1 MTSCEWIWR
10 FLSLFRYVLDHSA
23 VSSPPGVVIS
33 AQSAP
38 APLTLPAL
46 LDHRAALH
54 PDRTA
59 LLVPGGGSLTYRT
72 WRERAVRAAQ
82 GLARAGVR
90 PGDRVAL
97 LFTNR
102 EWDAYAV
109 AFLAAHYAGAAGLVI
124 REDLPPEDVDRLVEA
139 AGARLAIAGGGPHT
153 SLPTL
158 RLDELD
164 ELDGLDGLNELAELG
179 ERAGPNDPGALDGP
193 GHPGGPEGRAGDAPA
208 AEPPHRAAPGDL
220 AQIIGT
226 SGTTGAP
233 KGVRAAHA
241 SLTAGLVLAPRPRPY
256 AHSRYAVHAFPIGT
270 NAAQVVLV
278 NALTAQPATICL
290 PRFDAEEF
298 GRVVEEF
305 GAGTVFLVPS
315 MAVELL
321 NSGVADRR
329 DLSGVLLVSSSAAA
343 LPPAVAAGLCA
354 ALPKATVV
362 NTYTS
367 AEASPAQVSAIVDP
381 ARPGSV
387 GRPTDPAALR
397 ILDETGRPVAPGG
410 TGEIWLR
417 QPGPP
422 RGYVGAGS
430 ADVFRDGWVRMG
442 DLGRLDGDG
451 HLHLV
456 DRESDIVKSGALK
469 VSTLRIEAVLHEHPR
484 VADAAALGLP
494 HPVMGQVPVAAVVP
508 SPGGIDL
515 DELRLFL
522 GTRLARPE
530 LPVRVLLTDALPR
543 NPSGKVVKHRLR
555 ARFEEPATASGG
567 TAPATARELALAG
580 LWRSVLGRPVRA
592 VEEEFFALG
601 GDSFRAVQLAAAITA
616 EFGVAAGTALV
627 FERPSLRAQA
637 AWLEQAATAP
647 TPPVTAAPA
656 PAAPAGGAP
665 AAAGVPAFLRALR
678 AQPHAL
684 PLTSQQENFLRWMA
698 EAPGR
703 QVGSVAVMFRVMAEL
718 RTDALA
724 EALHE
729 VVRRHPALRT
739 RFVPV
744 PGSGPDTPPG
754 LHRTVLDG
762 EPAADVV
769 LVDAPGLDDAE
780 VSARLVAERDRPT
793 DHTAGPTTRL
803 AVVSRGPEDHV
814 VLLAVHHLV
823 ADGWSLGVLL
833 RDLGVCYSAL
843 RNGRPAPAARPG
855 PAYRELVEWS
865 NAHWPA
871 NRAHFAATLA
881 GAPAAVDPFPG
892 RRHTEVVLS
901 AARAFTV
908 PPARAAALRARAA
921 ELGATLFLAVAAVW
935 SGLLAERSGQRDLVL
950 MTPVPGRTRPEAERA
965 VGCFVQ
971 SLLLRVDA
979 SGAPGFAELLDRVRA
994 AATAALDHQLYP
1006 FAEFSPLV
1014 PFAAWL
1020 RYESW
1025 SAPAQLPGVACAAW
1039 ELPRNATV
1047 PYPLP
1052 GGDRHVPELAV
1063 TEQPDGGLRCWL
1075 RYNEHAFPAGA
1086 VDALAADL
1094 AAALAAAAGA

>member
-1 MTSCEWIWR
+1 MSGRSSSGIGPPRSE
-10 FLSLFRYVLDHSA
+10 
-23 VSSPPGVVIS
+23 SPPGVVIS
-33 AQSAP
+33 AQP
-38 APLTLPAL
+38 VPVPLTLPAL
-46 LDHRAALH
+46 LDHRASLH
-54 PDRTA
+54 PERTA
-59 LLVPGGGSLTYRT
+59 LLVPGGGSLTYGR
-72 WRERAVRAAQ
+72 WRERAVRAAH

-90 PGDRVAL
+90 PGDTVAL

-124 REDLPPEDVDRLVEA
+124 REDLAPADVERLVEA
-139 AGARLAIAGGGPHT
+139 AGARWAVAGNGPRT
-153 SLPTL
+153 TLPTFA
-158 RLDELD
+158 
-164 ELDGLDGLNELAELG
+164 LDGLDAPLDSPDGAPLDPPLG
-179 ERAGPNDPGALDGP
+179 APDGI
-193 GHPGGPEGRAGDAPA
+193 
-208 AEPPHRAAPGDL
+208 EPPHRVAPGDL

-226 SGTTGAP
+226 SGTTGTP

-241 SLTAGLVLAPRPRPY
+241 SLTAGLVLNPRPRPY
-256 AHSRYAVHAFPIGT
+256 AHSRHAVHAFPIGT
-270 NAAQVVLV
+270 NAAQAVLV
-278 NALTAQPATICL
+278 NALTAQPTTICL

-321 NSGVADRR
+321 NSGTAARR
-329 DLSGVLLVSSSAAA
+329 DLGSVLLVGSTAAA
-343 LPPAVAAGLCA
+343 LPPAVAAGLSA

-367 AEASPAQVSAIVDP
+367 AEASPAQISAIVDP
-381 ARPGSV
+381 GRPGSV
-387 GRPTDPAALR
+387 GRPTDPADLR
-397 ILDETGRPVAPGG
+397 ILDEAGEPVPPGG

-422 RGYVGAGS
+422 RGYAGAASDG
-430 ADVFRDGWVRMG
+430 VFRDGWVRMG

-451 HLHLV
+451 FLHLV

-469 VSTLRIEAVLHEHPR
+469 VSTLRIEAVLHEHPQ

-508 SPGGIDL
+508 LPGGIDP
-515 DELRLFL
+515 DGLRLFL
-522 GTRLARPE
+522 SERLARPE
-530 LPVRVLLTDALPR
+530 LPVRILVLDSLPR
-543 NPSGKVVKHRLR
+543 NPSGKVVKHELR
-555 ARFEEPATASGG
+555 TAFDEPAPVTGR
-567 TAPATARELALAG
+567 APETERELALAG
-580 LWRSVLGRPVRA
+580 LWRTVLGRPVRA
-592 VEEEFFALG
+592 VQEEFFALG
-601 GDSFRAVQLAAAITA
+601 GDSFRAVQLAAAISA
-616 EFGVAAGTALV
+616 EFGVAARTALV

-637 AWLEQAATAP
+637 AWLERAEAS
-647 TPPVTAAPA
+647 
-656 PAAPAGGAP
+656 
-665 AAAGVPAFLRALR
+665 AAGTVERSGAEVSDFLRSLR
-678 AQPHAL
+678 AQPHDL

-703 QVGSVAVMFRVMAEL
+703 NVGAVAVMFRVTEGL
-718 RTDALA
+718 RTDVLA
-724 EALHE
+724 DALHE
-729 VVRRHPALRT
+729 AIRRHPALRT

-744 PGSGPDTPPG
+744 PGAEPG
-754 LHRTVLDG
+754 VLRAVLDD
-762 EPAADVV
+762 EPHADVV
-769 LVDAPGLDDAE
+769 LVEAPGASDDE
-780 VSARLVAERDRPT
+780 VSARLVAVRDRLT
-793 DHTAGPTTRL
+793 DVAAGPMTRL
-803 AVVSRGPEDHV
+803 AVVSRGPQDHV

-823 ADGWSLGVLL
+823 SDGWSLGVLL
-833 RDLGVCYSAL
+833 RELGVAYSAL
-843 RNGRPAPAARPG
+843 RHGRRVPAARPG
-855 PAYRELVEWS
+855 PEYRELAEWS

-871 NRAHFAATLA
+871 SRTHFATALA
-881 GAPAAVDPFPG
+881 DAPAAIDPFPG
-892 RRHTEVVLS
+892 RHHTEVVLS
-901 AARAFTV
+901 AAHAFTV
-908 PPARAAALRARAA
+908 PPEAADALRARAA
-921 ELGATLFLAVAAVW
+921 ELGATPFLAVAAVW
-935 SGLLAERSGQRDLVL
+935 SGLLAARSGQPDLVL

-971 SLLLRVDA
+971 SLLVRVDV
-979 SGAPGFAELLDRVRA
+979 SGAPGFAELLDRVRS

-1063 TEQPDGGLRCWL
+1063 TEQPDGALRCWL
-1075 RYNEHAFPAGA
+1075 RYNEHAFEAA
-1086 VDALAADL
+1086 TVSALADDL
-1094 AAALAAAAGA
+1094 AAALAGAAGI

>member
-1 MTSCEWIWR
+1 M
-10 FLSLFRYVLDHSA
+10 
-23 VSSPPGVVIS
+23 
-33 AQSAP
+33 
-38 APLTLPAL
+38 PLTLPAL

-54 PDRTA
+54 PDREA
-59 LLVPGGGSLTYRT
+59 LLVPGGGSLTYGR
-72 WRERAVRAAQ
+72 WRDRAVRAAH

-97 LFTNR
+97 LLDNR

-109 AFLAAHYAGAAGLVI
+109 AFLATHYAGAAGLVI
-124 REDLPPEDVDRLVEA
+124 RADLSGTDVARLVDA
-139 AGARLAIAGGGPHT
+139 AGARWAIAGNGPRT
-153 SLPTL
+153 ALPTFT
-158 RLDELD
+158 LDDLENSG
-164 ELDGLDGLNELAELG
+164 DG
-179 ERAGPNDPGALDGP
+179 
-193 GHPGGPEGRAGDAPA
+193 EGRGDSEGSGHGENSA
-208 AEPPHRAAPGDL
+208 AEPPYRAAPGDL

-226 SGTTGAP
+226 SGTTGTP

-241 SLTAGLVLAPRPRPY
+241 SLTAGLVLNPRPRPY

-298 GRVVEEF
+298 GRVVEEY

-321 NSGVADRR
+321 NSGIAERR
-329 DLSGVLLVSSSAAA
+329 DLSSVLLVSCSAAA

-367 AEASPAQVSAIVDP
+367 AEASPAQISAIVD
-381 ARPGSV
+381 AGRPGSV
-387 GRPTDPAALR
+387 GRPTDPADLR
-397 ILDETGRPVAPGG
+397 ILDEAGRPVAPGD
-410 TGEIWLR
+410 TGELWLR

-422 RGYVGAGS
+422 RGYVGADS
-430 ADVFRDGWVRMG
+430 DTVFRDGWVRMG

-451 HLHLV
+451 YLHLV

-469 VSTLRIEAVLHEHPR
+469 VSTLRIEAVLHEHPQ
-484 VADAAALGLP
+484 VADAAALGLA

-508 SPGGIDL
+508 LPGGIDL
-515 DELRLFL
+515 DGLRLFL
-522 GTRLARPE
+522 GERLARAE
-530 LPVRVLLTDALPR
+530 LPVRLLVTDSLPR

-555 ARFEEPATASGG
+555 ARFEEPVPAVG
-567 TAPATARELALAG
+567 TAPATARERALAE
-580 LWRSVLGRPVRA
+580 LWRGVLGRPVRA
-592 VEEEFFALG
+592 VEDEFFALG
-601 GDSFRAVQLAAAITA
+601 GDSFRAVQLAAAISA

-637 AWLEQAATAP
+637 AWLEQAAASAGTAG
-647 TPPVTAAPA
+647 PA
-656 PAAPAGGAP
+656 VPAEAEAT
-665 AAAGVPAFLRALR
+665 AFLRSLR
-678 AQPHAL
+678 AQPHEL
-684 PLTSQQENFLRWMA
+684 PLTAQQENFLRWMA
-698 EAPGR
+698 EAQGR
-703 QVGSVAVMFRVMAEL
+703 NVGSVAVMFRVLEEL
-718 RTDALA
+718 RTDTLVD
-724 EALHE
+724 ALHQAI
-729 VVRRHPALRT
+729 RRHPALRT

-744 PGSGPDTPPG
+744 PDAEPG
-754 LHRTVLDG
+754 VLRAVLDD
-762 EPAADVV
+762 EPRADVV
-769 LVDAPGLDDAE
+769 LLDAPGASDAE
-780 VSARLVAERDRPT
+780 VSARLVAERDRLT
-793 DHTAGPTTRL
+793 DLASGAMTRL
-803 AVVSRGPEDHV
+803 AVVSRGPGDHV
-814 VLLAVHHLV
+814 VMLAVHHIV

-833 RDLGVCYSAL
+833 RDLGVLYSAL
-843 RNGRPAPAARPG
+843 RGGRPAPPDRPG

-865 NAHWPA
+865 NAHWPTT
-871 NRAHFAATLA
+871 RAHFATALA
-881 GAPAAVDPFPG
+881 GAPAAIDPFPG
-892 RRHTEVVLS
+892 RQDTEVVLS
-901 AARAFTV
+901 AARTLEV
-908 PPARAAALRARAA
+908 PAERAGALRARAA
-921 ELGATLFLAVAAVW
+921 ELGATPFLAMAAVW
-935 SGLLAERSGQRDLVL
+935 SGLLAARSGQRDFVL

-979 SGAPGFAELLDRVRA
+979 AGEPGFAELLGRVRT
-994 AATAALDHQLYP
+994 AATTALDHQLYP

-1063 TEQPDGGLRCWL
+1063 TEQPVIEGIDNARVMLNTRP
-1075 RYNEHAFPAGA
+1075 EAT
-1086 VDALAADL
+1086 AAQ
-1094 AAALAAAAGA
+1094 ASYRAWGYTR

>member
-1 MTSCEWIWR
+1 MRSGPISGRSSSGIGPPRSE
-10 FLSLFRYVLDHSA
+10 SL
-23 VSSPPGVVIS
+23 PGVVIS
-33 AQSAP
+33 AQP
-38 APLTLPAL
+38 ASVPLTLPAL

-59 LLVPGGGSLTYRT
+59 LLVPGGGSLTYRR
-72 WRERAVRAAQ
+72 WRERAVRAAH

-90 PGDRVAL
+90 PGDTVAL

-102 EWDAYAV
+102 EWDEYAV

-124 REDLPPEDVDRLVEA
+124 REDLAPADVERLIEA
-139 AGARLAIAGGGPHT
+139 AGARWALAGNGPRT
-153 SLPTL
+153 ALPTL
-158 RLDELD
+158 
-164 ELDGLDGLNELAELG
+164 GLDDLG
-179 ERAGPNDPGALDGP
+179 GRDDLDSPDGN
-193 GHPGGPEGRAGDAPA
+193 
-208 AEPPHRAAPGDL
+208 EPPHRVAPGDL

-226 SGTTGAP
+226 SGTTGTP

-241 SLTAGLVLAPRPRPY
+241 SLTAGLVLDPRPRPY
-256 AHSRYAVHAFPIGT
+256 AHSRHAVHAFPIGT
-270 NAAQVVLV
+270 NAAQAVLV

-329 DLSGVLLVSSSAAA
+329 DLGSVLLVGSTAAA
-343 LPPAVAAGLCA
+343 LPPAVAAGLSA

-367 AEASPAQVSAIVDP
+367 AEASPAQISAVVDP
-381 ARPGSV
+381 GRPGSV
-387 GRPTDPAALR
+387 GRPTDPAELR
-397 ILDETGRPVAPGG
+397 ILDEAGEPVPPGG

-422 RGYVGAGS
+422 RGYAGAETETGTGTGAGTGTGS
-430 ADVFRDGWVRMG
+430 AAEAPAASDTVFRDGWVRMG

-451 HLHLV
+451 FLHLV

-469 VSTLRIEAVLHEHPR
+469 VSTLRIEAVLHEHPQ

-494 HPVMGQVPVAAVVP
+494 HPVMGQVPVAAVIP
-508 SPGGIDL
+508 RPGGIDL
-515 DELRLFL
+515 DGLRLFL
-522 GTRLARPE
+522 SERLARPE
-530 LPVRVLLTDALPR
+530 LPVRILVVDSLPR
-543 NPSGKVVKHRLR
+543 NPSGKVLKHRLR
-555 ARFEEPATASGG
+555 TAFEEPAPVSGR
-567 TAPATARELALAG
+567 APETERELALAA
-580 LWRSVLGRPVRA
+580 LWRAVLGRPVRA
-592 VEEEFFALG
+592 VEDEFFALG
-601 GDSFRAVQLAAAITA
+601 GDSFRAVQLAAAISA
-616 EFGVAAGTALV
+616 EFGVAARTALV

-637 AWLEQAATAP
+637 AWLERAEAAP
-647 TPPVTAAPA
+647 TGPA
-656 PAAPAGGAP
+656 EKSGAEESDRED
-665 AAAGVPAFLRALR
+665 GSDFLRELR
-678 AQPHAL
+678 AQPHDL

-698 EAPGR
+698 EVPGR
-703 QVGSVAVMFRVMAEL
+703 NVGSVAVMFRVTEGL
-718 RTDALA
+718 RTDVLTD
-724 EALHE
+724 ALHE
-729 VVRRHPALRT
+729 AIRRHPALRT
-739 RFVPV
+739 RFVPA
-744 PGSGPDTPPG
+744 PGTEPG
-754 LHRTVLDG
+754 VLRAVLDDA
-762 EPAADVV
+762 PHADVV
-769 LVDAPGLDDAE
+769 LVDAPGASDDE
-780 VSARLVAERDRPT
+780 VSAQLVAVRDRLT
-793 DHTAGPTTRL
+793 DVATGPMTRL
-803 AVVSRGPEDHV
+803 AVVSRGPANHV

-823 ADGWSLGVLL
+823 SDGWSLGLLL
-833 RDLGVCYSAL
+833 RDLGVAYSAL
-843 RNGRPAPAARPG
+843 RHGRQAPAPRPG
-855 PAYRELVEWS
+855 PEYRELVEWS

-871 NRAHFAATLA
+871 SRTHFAAALA
-881 GAPAAVDPFPG
+881 DAPEAIDPFPG

-901 AARAFTV
+901 AAHAFTV
-908 PPARAAALRARAA
+908 PPEAAGALRARAA
-921 ELGATLFLAVAAVW
+921 ELGATPFLAVAAVW
-935 SGLLAERSGQRDLVL
+935 SGLLAARSGQPDFVL

-971 SLLLRVDA
+971 SLLVRVDV
-979 SGAPGFAELLDRVRA
+979 SGSPGFAELLDRVRS

-1006 FAEFSPLV
+1006 FAEFSPLA

-1063 TEQPDGGLRCWL
+1063 TELPDGGLRCWL
-1075 RYNEHAFPAGA
+1075 RYNEHAFEAGTVA
-1086 VDALAADL
+1086 ALAEDL
-1094 AAALAAAAGA
+1094 AAALTGAAGL

>member
-1 MTSCEWIWR
+1 MTIRGRIWR
-10 FLSLFRYVLDHSA
+10 PPSPFRYGLDQSA
-23 VSSPPGVVIS
+23 ADLPAASFRLAPPRSESLPGVVIS
-33 AQSAP
+33 AQPAS

-59 LLVPGGGSLTYRT
+59 LLVPGGGSLTYGR
-72 WRERAVRAAQ
+72 WRERAVRAAH

-90 PGDRVAL
+90 PGDTVAL

-124 REDLPPEDVDRLVEA
+124 REDLGPADVERLVEA
-139 AGARLAIAGGGPHT
+139 TGAAWAIGGSGPRT
-153 SLPTL
+153 ALPSFV
-158 RLDELD
+158 LDELAP
-164 ELDGLDGLNELAELG
+164 EAPEA
-179 ERAGPNDPGALDGP
+179 PTTPGAPHG
-193 GHPGGPEGRAGDAPA
+193 
-208 AEPPHRAAPGDL
+208 AEPPHRVGPGDL

-226 SGTTGAP
+226 SGTTGTP

-241 SLTAGLVLAPRPRPY
+241 SLTAGLALDPRPRPY
-256 AHSRYAVHAFPIGT
+256 AHSRHAVHAFPIGT
-270 NAAQVVLV
+270 NAAQAVLV
-278 NALTAQPATICL
+278 NALTAQPTTICL

-298 GRVVEEF
+298 GRVVEES

-321 NSGVADRR
+321 NSGIAERR
-329 DLSGVLLVSSSAAA
+329 DLGSVLLVGSTAAA
-343 LPPAVAAGLCA
+343 LPPAVAAGLSA

-367 AEASPAQVSAIVDP
+367 AEAAPAQISAVVDP
-381 ARPGSV
+381 ARPGSL
-387 GRPTDPAALR
+387 GRPTDPGDLR
-397 ILDETGRPVAPGG
+397 ILDESGDPVPPGA

-422 RGYVGAGS
+422 RGYAGAAS
-430 ADVFRDGWVRMG
+430 DSVFRDGWVRMG

-451 HLHLV
+451 FLHLV

-469 VSTLRIEAVLHEHPR
+469 VSTLRIEAVLHEHPQ

-508 SPGGIDL
+508 LPGGIDL
-515 DELRLFL
+515 DGLRLFL
-522 GTRLARPE
+522 SGRLARPE
-530 LPVRVLLTDALPR
+530 LPVRVLVVDSLPR

-555 ARFEEPATASGG
+555 SAFEED
-567 TAPATARELALAG
+567 APAAGRAPETERELALAG
-580 LWRSVLGRPVRA
+580 LWRTVLGRPVRA
-592 VEEEFFALG
+592 VEDEFFALG
-601 GDSFRAVQLAAAITA
+601 GDSFRAVQLAAAISA
-616 EFGVAAGTALV
+616 EFGVAARTALV

-637 AWLEQAATAP
+637 AWLERAGASTAGP
-647 TPPVTAAPA
+647 TEG
-656 PAAPAGGAP
+656 AGAE
-665 AAAGVPAFLRALR
+665 VSAFLRSLR
-678 AQPHAL
+678 AQPHDL

-698 EAPGR
+698 EVPGR
-703 QVGSVAVMFRVMAEL
+703 NVGSVAVMFRVTEGL
-718 RTDALA
+718 RTDVLA
-724 EALHE
+724 DALHE
-729 VVRRHPALRT
+729 ALRRHPALRT

-744 PGSGPDTPPG
+744 PDAEPGTPGAEPG
-754 LHRTVLDG
+754 VLRAVLDD
-762 EPAADVV
+762 EPHADVV
-769 LVDAPGLDDAE
+769 LMDAPGESDDE
-780 VSARLVAERDRPT
+780 VSARLVSVRDRLT
-793 DHTAGPTTRL
+793 DLAVGPMTRL
-803 AVVSRGPEDHV
+803 AVVSRGPADHV

-823 ADGWSLGVLL
+823 CDGWSLGLLL
-833 RDLGVCYSAL
+833 RDLGVLYSAL
-843 RNGRPAPAARPG
+843 GNGRRAPAARPG
-855 PAYRELVEWS
+855 PEYRELVEWS
-865 NAHWPA
+865 NAHWPDSR
-871 NRAHFAATLA
+871 NHFATALA
-881 GAPAAVDPFPG
+881 HAPEAIDPFPG

-901 AARAFTV
+901 AAHAFTV
-908 PPARAAALRARAA
+908 PPREAGALRARAA
-921 ELGATLFLAVAAVW
+921 ELGATPFLAVAAVW
-935 SGLLAERSGQRDLVL
+935 SGLLAARSGQPDFVL

-971 SLLLRVDA
+971 SLLVRVDV
-979 SGAPGFAELLDRVRA
+979 SGAPGFAELLNRVRA

-1006 FAEFSPLV
+1006 FAEFSPQA

-1063 TEQPDGGLRCWL
+1063 TELPDGGLRCWL
-1075 RYNEHAFPAGA
+1075 RYNEHAFEPGT
-1086 VDALAADL
+1086 VTALAEDL
-1094 AAALAAAAGA
+1094 AAALAEAAGV

>member
-1 MTSCEWIWR
+1 MWHR
-10 FLSLFRYVLDHSA
+10 SA
-23 VSSPPGVVIS
+23 TLRTPPGVVIS
-33 AQSAP
+33 ARP
-38 APLTLPAL
+38 ASVPLTLPAL

-59 LLVPGGGSLTYRT
+59 LLVPGGGSLTYGR
-72 WRERAVRAAQ
+72 WRERAVRAAH
-82 GLARAGVR
+82 GLAGAGVR
-90 PGDRVAL
+90 PGDTVAL

-124 REDLPPEDVDRLVEA
+124 REDLAPADVERLVEA
-139 AGARLAIAGGGPHT
+139 AGARWAVAGNGPRT
-153 SLPTL
+153 ALPTFA
-158 RLDELD
+158 
-164 ELDGLDGLNELAELG
+164 LDGLDGLG
-179 ERAGPNDPGALDGP
+179 GLDTP
-193 GHPGGPEGRAGDAPA
+193 D
-208 AEPPHRAAPGDL
+208 EPPHRVAPGDL
-220 AQIIGT
+220 AQVIGT
-226 SGTTGAP
+226 SGTTGTP

-241 SLTAGLVLAPRPRPY
+241 SLTAGLVLDPRPRPY
-256 AHSRYAVHAFPIGT
+256 AHSRHAVHAFPIGT
-270 NAAQVVLV
+270 NAAQAVLV
-278 NALTAQPATICL
+278 NALTAQPTTICL

-298 GRVVEEF
+298 GRVVEES

-329 DLSGVLLVSSSAAA
+329 DLGSVRLVGSTAAA
-343 LPPAVAAGLCA
+343 LPPAVAAGLSA

-367 AEASPAQVSAIVDP
+367 AEAAPAQISAVVDP
-381 ARPGSV
+381 GRPGSL
-387 GRPTDPAALR
+387 GRPTDPADLR
-397 ILDETGRPVAPGG
+397 ILDEAGEPVPPGG

-422 RGYVGAGS
+422 RGYAGAAS
-430 ADVFRDGWVRMG
+430 DAVFRDGWVRMG

-451 HLHLV
+451 YLHLV

-469 VSTLRIEAVLHEHPR
+469 VSTLRIEAVLHEHPQ

-508 SPGGIDL
+508 RPGGIDL
-515 DELRLFL
+515 DGLRLFL
-522 GTRLARPE
+522 SERLARPE
-530 LPVRVLLTDALPR
+530 LPVRVLVLDSLPR
-543 NPSGKVVKHRLR
+543 NPSGKVLKHELR
-555 ARFEEPATASGG
+555 TAFEEPALTTGR
-567 TAPATARELALAG
+567 APETERELALAG
-580 LWRSVLGRPVRA
+580 LWRAVLGRPVQA

-601 GDSFRAVQLAAAITA
+601 GDSFRAVQLAAAISA
-616 EFGVAAGTALV
+616 EFGVAARTALV

-637 AWLEQAATAP
+637 AWLERAD
-647 TPPVTAAPA
+647 VAPA
-656 PAAPAGGAP
+656 EPAERSGAE
-665 AAAGVPAFLRALR
+665 VSDFLRSLR
-678 AQPHAL
+678 AQPHDL

-703 QVGSVAVMFRVMAEL
+703 NVGAVAVMFRVTEGL
-718 RTDALA
+718 RTDVLA
-724 EALHE
+724 DALHE
-729 VVRRHPALRT
+729 AIRRHPALRT

-744 PGSGPDTPPG
+744 PGAEPG
-754 LHRTVLDG
+754 VLRAVLDD
-762 EPAADVV
+762 EPHADVV
-769 LVDAPGLDDAE
+769 LVEAPGASDDE
-780 VSARLVAERDRPT
+780 VSARLVAVRDRLT
-793 DHTAGPTTRL
+793 DVAAGPMTRL
-803 AVVSRGPEDHV
+803 AVVSRGPADHV

-823 ADGWSLGVLL
+823 SDGWSLGVLL
-833 RDLGVCYSAL
+833 RELGVAYSAL
-843 RNGRPAPAARPG
+843 CHGRRVPAARPG
-855 PAYRELVEWS
+855 PEYGELVEWS

-871 NRAHFAATLA
+871 SRTHFGTALA
-881 GAPAAVDPFPG
+881 DAPAAVDPFPG

-901 AARAFTV
+901 AAHAFTV
-908 PPARAAALRARAA
+908 PPAAADALRARAA
-921 ELGATLFLAVAAVW
+921 ELGATPFLAVAAVW
-935 SGLLAERSGQRDLVL
+935 SGLLAARSGQPDLVL

-971 SLLLRVDA
+971 SLLVRVDV
-979 SGAPGFAELLDRVRA
+979 SGAPGFAELLDRVRS
-994 AATAALDHQLYP
+994 AATTALDHQLYP

-1020 RYESW
+1020 RYENW

-1063 TEQPDGGLRCWL
+1063 TEQPDGALRCWL
-1075 RYNEHAFPAGA
+1075 RYNEHAFEAA
-1086 VDALAADL
+1086 TVAALADDL
-1094 AAALAAAAGA
+1094 AAALAGAAGI